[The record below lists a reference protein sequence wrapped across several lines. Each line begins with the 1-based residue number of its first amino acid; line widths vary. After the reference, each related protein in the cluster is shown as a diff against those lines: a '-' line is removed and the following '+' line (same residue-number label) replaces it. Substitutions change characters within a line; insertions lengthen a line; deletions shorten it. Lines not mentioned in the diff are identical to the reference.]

1 MLMQPLPPAQV
12 RIVGEV
18 ISSNPRRIISNI
30 ERGRAGAG
38 AERAELDPC
47 SAAVVWLRT
56 ASGGKFCLFV
66 CLLLRGERASVGRT
80 NCGNRES
87 LRACTHTHT
96 HTHWMC
102 VRMCQN
108 LEFSS
113 AVTSSRKTDK

>member
-1 MLMQPLPPAQV
+1 MIRRASHRDTFHLHHSMLMQPLPPAQI

-30 ERGRAGAG
+30 ERGW

-66 CLLLRGERASVGRT
+66 CLFVAAR
-80 NCGNRES
+80 
-87 LRACTHTHT
+87 
-96 HTHWMC
+96 
-102 VRMCQN
+102 
-108 LEFSS
+108 
-113 AVTSSRKTDK
+113 